1 VQLTNVALTSGVS
14 YFLEVTGT
22 THAANVGVTGN
33 VTLNATPLPGA
44 LALFGS
50 AMLGLW
56 GWTRKR
62 RNQQDRTLVA
72 A

>member
-1 VQLTNVALTSGVS
+1 VALSNVALTTGVS
-14 YFLEVTGT
+14 YYVEVTGT
-22 THAANVGVTGN
+22 THSTNVGIDGN
-33 VTLNATPLPGA
+33 VTLNATPVPGA

-50 AMLGLW
+50 GILGLW

-62 RNQQDRTLVA
+62 RNQQDRALLA